1 MKFKQKLIFGSSF
14 VAMWALCTWL
24 AITLGNMV

>member
-1 MKFKQKLIFGSSF
+1 MSLKQKLIFGTSF

-24 AITLGNMV
+24 SIALGGMI